1 MSSAPIYPFL
11 ILWYSTDMIG
21 KKRIF
26 IICISLL
33 ITAGLILGICF
44 YTKKLKTQN
53 KTIRVGFY
61 NVQEDLSEVIAK
73 KVSELCQANEQN
85 VSFVNITSCK
95 DLISNDKKNKPD
107 LIFASDGYAVRK
119 TLEASQ
125 KNADLSSEILSAMF
139 SSMQESVKYEDGK
152 IKAVPLLFDNLEI
165 DIEKA
170 EFNMSGMKAIN
181 TWEDIERFCA
191 IQKTKYDYPMS
202 FAGTEPVFLLD
213 LMGALGEALEK
224 DGAYERAAQILKDA
238 EDKEEVDEKALAN
251 KLFIDPDAPLAY
263 SFYFLK
269 QFYKN
274 KYLTPAFKD
283 LRNKDINSYLEQ
295 RVTNIIFTTLS
306 THRSFNV
313 KAISRYSS
321 IYIPSKKRPEQ
332 RHFTATTVFA
342 VPMTDSPAAKQLAA
356 ALLST
361 ETQSSLSQLSGLAPV
376 LANCS
381 TPDRQ
386 SDDARFWV
394 AATSTPYAGLGH
406 EAELSQEQ
414 LKKLAREICNLFYY

>member
-1 MSSAPIYPFL
+1 M
-11 ILWYSTDMIG
+11 TG

-26 IICISLL
+26 IICISIL
-33 ITAGLILGICF
+33 IILGLILGICL
-44 YTKKLKTQN
+44 YTNKCKAQK
-53 KTIRVGFY
+53 KTIHIGFY
-61 NVQEDLSEVIAK
+61 NVDENLSEILAK
-73 KVSELCQANEQN
+73 KVTELCQANEQN
-85 VSFVNITSCK
+85 VSFINITSGK
-95 DLISNDKKNKPD
+95 DFISNDKKNKPD

-119 TLEASQ
+119 ALEASQ
-125 KNADLSSEILSAMF
+125 KNAGLSSEILTAMF

-152 IKAVPLLFDNLEI
+152 IKAVPLIFDNLEI
-165 DIEKA
+165 NIEKA

-274 KYLTPAFKD
+274 KYLTPVFKD

-342 VPMTDSPAAKQLAA
+342 VPMTDSPAAKQLAVD
-356 ALLST
+356 LLST

-376 LANCS
+376 LANCP
-381 TPDRQ
+381 TPDKQ
-386 SDDARFWV
+386 ADDARFWI
-394 AATSTPYAGLGH
+394 AATSTPLAGLGH
-406 EAELSQEQ
+406 EADFTPDQ
-414 LKKLAREICNLFYY
+414 LEALRKEICKLIF